1 MGDEEAAAAPAAP
14 VEYKVRTIG
23 AEGAPA
29 SLDDVDPTVDVVLS
43 AGDSKYVVGRAAA
56 ASIPLVSAVLEKFD
70 TEKGAAK
77 EGEGEHLGQVTEIP
91 LPVVKPEVAAV
102 IIEYVERH
110 TAAADDDRV
119 RVEKP
124 LRGKIEDVCPKW
136 AQDFVHRELI
146 KDGDEKQHAKLFD
159 VLVGAHALGTRGL
172 EDLCGLAAASVLKGK
187 SPEQMRELFGI
198 TGDFLP
204 EEEEK
209 ISEDTQWTRK

>member
-1 MGDEEAAAAPAAP
+1 MGDEEAAPAPVAP
-14 VEYKVRTIG
+14 VEYKLRTIG
-23 AEGAPA
+23 GEGAPA

-43 AGDSKYVVGRAAA
+43 AGGSQYVVARAAA
-56 ASIPLVSAVLEKFD
+56 ETIPLVSAVLEKFD

-77 EGEGEHLGQVTEIP
+77 EEEHLGQVTEIP
-91 LPVVKPEVAAV
+91 LPVVKPEVAAA
-102 IIEYVERH
+102 ILEYIERH
-110 TAAADDDRV
+110 TAAEEEDKP

-136 AQDFVHRELI
+136 ALDFVNRELV

-159 VLVGAHALGTRGL
+159 VLVGAHALGARSL

-187 SPEQMRELFGI
+187 SPEQMRELFSI

-209 ISEDTQWTRK
+209 ISEDTKWTRQ